1 MLQIQLEYEN
11 LLDEVDHT
19 LAAVFS
25 PEERLDTLAAVMAV
39 ENLDERVLL
48 LRDLM
53 VDLSNSVDD
62 IESSALASRDRYKWR
77 PVDVEEFVV
86 SPQFMDKKKEV
97 YPLVLEDLIKINN
110 GSYYEAVFTGG
121 IGSGKTTAALYT
133 NAYQLYLLSCLYNPH
148 ELYGLDPASEILFV
162 FQSITATLAAG
173 VDYARFRAML
183 ESSPYFKEHF
193 PFDRKLLSKLV
204 FPNRIEV
211 KPISGADTAAIG
223 QNVMGGLIDELNYMS
238 VIEKSTK
245 GAKGVDKGSYDQAIA
260 LYNSISRRRKSRF
273 MEQGKVPGI
282 LCLVSSKKYPGQFTD
297 QKEAEAK
304 QEITETGKTGIYV
317 YDKRIWEIKPDAHT
331 GQTFR
336 MFVGDNSHKPKILA
350 DNEVVKPEDERLVM
364 NIPLEYKPDFRR
376 DPMGSLRDIAGVS
389 TLALYP
395 YFQSREDIAEMFD
408 PEQQSILSEQT
419 TDFILP
425 KLAIYPK
432 KFWKPS
438 IPRWIHIDL
447 SLSRDAT
454 GVSCGCCPGFAATG
468 RGEDDYEMLPQIR
481 YDFQLQV
488 KPPPGGEI
496 LFHKIRSL
504 IYSLKEMG
512 LNIKWV
518 SFDSF
523 QSIDMQQILRQQGY
537 VTGEIS
543 MDKSTLPYEMLK
555 TACYDHRVSAPL
567 HEVCEA
573 ELVGLEMDPK
583 AKKVDHRPAGSKDV
597 SDSMAG
603 VAYGLTMRRETW
615 LMYDIPVVKM
625 SGEFQALLEKER
637 ERMREEGDFQAMMGM
652 SKGDFKGQ

>member
-1 MLQIQLEYEN
+1 MLQTQLDYEN

-19 LAAVFS
+19 LAEVFS
-25 PEERLDTLAAVMAV
+25 PEERQDTLAAVMAV
-39 ENLDERVLL
+39 TDLDERVLL

-53 VDLSNSVDD
+53 VDLSNTLEGSDTT
-62 IESSALASRDRYKWR
+62 ALATRDRYKWR
-77 PVDVEEFVV
+77 PVGVREFIT
-86 SPQFMDKKKEV
+86 SKQFMDKEKEV
-97 YPLVLEDLIKINN
+97 YPPVLDEIEKMNS
-110 GSYYEAVFTGG
+110 GAYYEAVLTGG

-148 ELYGLDPASEILFV
+148 SMYGDLDPASEILFV

-173 VDYARFRAML
+173 VDYSRFRAML
-183 ESSPYFKEHF
+183 ETSPYFKEHF
-193 PFDRKLLSKLV
+193 PFDRKLLSKMV

-238 VIEKSTK
+238 VVEKSTK
-245 GAKGVDKGSYDQAIA
+245 NVDKGAYDQAIA

-304 QEITETGKTGIYV
+304 QEITETGKTGIYI
-317 YDKRIWEIKPDAHT
+317 YDKRIWDIKPHSFTGEIFKMFIGDNSRKPRILTEEDVIKPDD
-331 GQTFR
+331 Q
-336 MFVGDNSHKPKILA
+336 
-350 DNEVVKPEDERLVM
+350 RLVM

-389 TLALYP
+389 TLALFP
-395 YFQSREDIAEMFD
+395 YFQSREDVAEMFD
-408 PEQQSILSEQT
+408 PNQASILSQT
-419 TDFILP
+419 VTDFISPKLSILP
-425 KLAIYPK
+425 KR
-432 KFWKPS
+432 FWKPD

-447 SLSRDAT
+447 SKIRDAT

-488 KPPPGGEI
+488 VPPPGGEI

-523 QSIDMQQILRQQGY
+523 QSVDMQQILRQQGY
-537 VTGEIS
+537 ITGEIS
-543 MDKSTLPYEMLK
+543 MDKSTLPYEILK

-567 HEVCEA
+567 HTTCEI
-573 ELVGLEMDPK
+573 ELIGLEMNPK
-583 AKKVDHRPAGSKDV
+583 DGKIDHRPTGSKDV

-603 VAYGLTMRRETW
+603 VAYGITMRRETW
-615 LMYDIPVVKM
+615 LMYDIPIVKM
-625 SGEFQALLEKER
+625 PGEFQELLEKER
-637 ERMREEGDFQAMMGM
+637 ERMKEEGDYEALMGM
-652 SKGDFKGQ
+652 SKANFKE